1 MFLYPKRKMLSNRK
15 LDDGTAQGG
24 SHALLLSRAIARD
37 VPGIFFDSHCGGR
50 AIPHPPLPEDDD
62 KSSCS
67 QDDAMTHSLTDCN
80 GSILP
85 VRVVLEIRR
94 KEAQM
99 QVNLVLRELDD

>member
-1 MFLYPKRKMLSNRK
+1 MLSNRK

-37 VPGIFFDSHCGGR
+37 VPRIFFDGHCGRR
-50 AIPHPPLPEDDD
+50 AIPHPPLLEDDD

-67 QDDAMTHSLTDCN
+67 QADAMTHSLTDCN
-80 GSILP
+80 SSILP
-85 VRVVLEIRR
+85 VKRCARD
-94 KEAQM
+94 KEKEPQM